1 MEVSK
6 TQGSAPLALPLTTI
20 EVKKNMDHLKKI
32 LLKKNDIFVEIKRQK
47 KKKKLVEIFL
57 KNRQYFTIKIYIYI
71 YISQA
76 QCANLQLVTCNIQC
90 VLY

>member
-32 LLKKNDIFVEIKRQK
+32 LLKKKRYICRDKKIK
-47 KKKKLVEIFL
+47 KKKNTCRNIF
-57 KNRQYFTIKIYIYI
+57 KK
-71 YISQA
+71 
-76 QCANLQLVTCNIQC
+76 
-90 VLY
+90 

>member
-32 LLKKNDIFVEIKRQK
+32 LLKKNDIFVEIKRLK
-47 KKKKLVEIFL
+47 KKILVEIFF
-57 KNRQYFTIKIYIYI
+57 KNRQYFTINIYIYI
-71 YISQA
+71 YQA

>member
-47 KKKKLVEIFL
+47 KKKKTCRNIF
-57 KNRQYFTIKIYIYI
+57 KK
-71 YISQA
+71 
-76 QCANLQLVTCNIQC
+76 
-90 VLY
+90 

>member
-47 KKKKLVEIFL
+47 KKKNLYK
-57 KNRQYFTIKIYIYI
+57 YF
-71 YISQA
+71 
-76 QCANLQLVTCNIQC
+76 
-90 VLY
+90 

>member
-32 LLKKNDIFVEIKRQK
+32 LLKKNDIFVEIKRLK
-47 KKKKLVEIFL
+47 KNTCRNLFFL
-57 KNRQYFTIKIYIYI
+57 IYILHLI
-71 YISQA
+71 
-76 QCANLQLVTCNIQC
+76 T
-90 VLY
+90 